1 MSMEQTNRTL
11 LFEEI
16 NPNKPDLFT
25 MIGDIKEQESLTDEM
40 VEQIHKEL
48 EVDSFRQLIEKFEP
62 GIYMYLNTSA
72 CSVSFSRQCY
82 SLEGHEASRI
92 TLDQKDSLLS
102 VILELMDSKKNRQY
116 LLKNFNY
123 ILNALVPKERKKK
136 FLKQRNRCI
145 TLFHE
150 NKTAEAGKLCK
161 SIQKEHNK
169 GLFLLTLFLQG
180 AYEVMVTEE
189 PETQKDRFIADTVS
203 SNLVTPIAL
212 SDNLKKKEARL
223 LEEEQKE
230 YADFLEDIMEDI
242 AEEAARQQLVCHREL
257 FTLCMRLPTIKTKEE
272 IEKLQPVYEKY
283 LAYYSDIIK
292 IFWIQ
297 GKPLLEQLLG
307 IKMFFEQYGKISEGM
322 QPYLVISN
330 VSAKDILSMDAPKK
344 LQIYLETVN
353 QKNYGKNT
361 LWYGIIPN
369 ISLADSEKEKNLRE
383 RFQGT
388 REKIQYPANTCQEVS
403 VLLQIL
409 TEYKIQTFI
418 SPQISD
424 KTTFQWLKQH
434 GMDNWMETIKEYEGL
449 DRLEYVIPCYPNCMV
464 IPKEQAQLI
473 LGHNTSYDEL
483 KEQVRIQ
490 GEKKLWL
497 DGLGIEAAYIAAGL
511 FAACQCP
518 KYLEARYKN
527 DINMDFP
534 GVAYRMTEEDH
545 ALITPTTMAREVLTF
560 PGELMEELKRK
571 AAGVVFVPYGGKIAA
586 ATDRTLGY
594 LKGIHD
600 EIYHVQTISYIQRI
614 IRSTTQDYKE
624 NLIKQFFQN
633 RPGSIRMQWMENKKY
648 INSIIKEGE
657 TMEYDIEEK
666 NNTCTFT
673 VMFEKGKKGE
683 TVHIAK

>member
-1 MSMEQTNRTL
+1 MKMEQTNRTI

-16 NPNKPDLFT
+16 NPNKADLFT
-25 MIGDIKEQESLTDEM
+25 LIGDIKEQESLTDEM
-40 VEQIHKEL
+40 VEQIHREL
-48 EVDSFRQLIEKFEP
+48 EVNSFQQLIDKFEP

-72 CSVSFSRQCY
+72 CNVSFSRQLY
-82 SLEGHEASRI
+82 SLEGHEASKI
-92 TLDQKDSLLS
+92 TLDQRDSLLS

-123 ILNALVPKERKKK
+123 ILDSLVSKDRKKK
-136 FLKQRNRCI
+136 FLKQRNKCI
-145 TLFHE
+145 TMFHE
-150 NKTAEAGKLCK
+150 KKTAEAKKLC
-161 SIQKEHNK
+161 QNMQQEHNK

-180 AYEVMVTEE
+180 AYEVMVTGN
-189 PETQKDRFIADTVS
+189 PEGQKDRFIGDAAS

-212 SDNLKKKEARL
+212 SENLQKREARL

-230 YADFLEDIMEDI
+230 YKAFLEGIMEKI
-242 AEEAARQQLVCHREL
+242 EKQQPVCHREL
-257 FTLCMRLPTIKTKEE
+257 FTLCMELPTIKTKGEV
-272 IEKLQPVYEKY
+272 EKLQSVYEKY
-283 LAYYSDIIK
+283 LAYYSDIIRM
-292 IFWIQ
+292 FWIQ

-307 IKMFFEQYGKISEGM
+307 IKMFFEQYGGISEGM
-322 QPYLVISN
+322 SPSLVISN
-330 VSAKDILSMDAPKK
+330 VSVKDILSMDARKK

-369 ISLADSEKEKNLRE
+369 ISLADHEKEKNLRE

-388 REKIQYPANTCQEVS
+388 KERIQYPSNDCQEVS

-409 TEYKIQTFI
+409 AEYKIQTFI
-418 SPQISD
+418 SPQVTD
-424 KTTFQWLKQH
+424 KTTYQWLKQH
-434 GMDNWMETIKEYEGL
+434 GMENWMETLKEYEGMEK
-449 DRLEYVIPCYPNCMV
+449 LEYVIPCYPNCMV

-497 DGLGIEAAYIAAGL
+497 DGLGIEAAYITAGL

-518 KYLEARYKN
+518 KYLEAKYKN
-527 DINMDFP
+527 RINAEFP
-534 GVAYRMTEEDH
+534 GVAYRITEEDH
-545 ALITPTTMAREVLTF
+545 ALMTPTTMAREVLTF
-560 PGELMEELKRK
+560 PEELIREIQRR
-571 AAGVVFVPYGGKIAA
+571 AAGVVLIPCGGKIVAS
-586 ATDRTLGY
+586 TDRTLAY
-594 LKGIHD
+594 LKGIND
-600 EIYHVQTISYIQRI
+600 EIYHIQTISYIQRV
-614 IRSTTQDYKE
+614 IRSMTQDYKE

-648 INSIIKEGE
+648 INSIMKEGE